1 MFKKFQQHQIE
12 FQKKQTD
19 GSLKDSDLEELKK
32 LGEQIEKNP
41 AIMELMTKEQQ
52 LAKLMDEVN
61 QIMFKPIN
69 ELYQDQQN

>member
-1 MFKKFQQHQIE
+1 
-12 FQKKQTD
+12 
-19 GSLKDSDLEELKK
+19 
-32 LGEQIEKNP
+32 
-41 AIMELMTKEQQ
+41 MELMTKEQQ